1 MHDPRGKPGV
11 AIGYAICPSGSDHM
25 QAAHDPA
32 FGKPSKF
39 MEMAGISSSVNT
51 RDLGPDK
58 VRAFVYAHLWWGL
71 LDCLGACKFVFI
83 PHNAGVLDPQQLVEM
98 VNAST
103 GWQTSLWSLMKAS
116 ERALNL
122 TRAFN
127 VREGF
132 TAADDALPE
141 RLYEEI
147 QFGPSKGAKIDKEQ
161 FKNALQLY
169 YEMMGWNPETGSPS
183 ATKLHELDLG
193 WINEH

>member
-1 MHDPRGKPGV
+1 
-11 AIGYAICPSGSDHM
+11 
-25 QAAHDPA
+25 
-32 FGKPSKF
+32 
-39 MEMAGISSSVNT
+39 
-51 RDLGPDK
+51 
-58 VRAFVYAHLWWGL
+58 
-71 LDCLGACKFVFI
+71 
-83 PHNAGVLDPQQLVEM
+83 M

-161 FKNALQLY
+161 FQNALRLY
-169 YEMMGWNPETGSPS
+169 YEMMGWNPETGTPS
-183 ATKLHELDLG
+183 ATKLLELDLG